1 MIYKKFCALPI
12 WTNKL
17 CICVLLSGTCSKW
30 RRYYFVS
37 VHTCIIHAL
46 QICQAE
52 NINPSNTFTTA
63 NGSEQII
70 IDPSDRRGQMYLR
83 YTGPGSRYV
92 QYTIGVTYILYLLY
106 SWCNVKVEGDFQYT
120 LGIYVLYCAPLNL
133 YVVVVQDTW
142 DILGAT

>member
-1 MIYKKFCALPI
+1 MI
-12 WTNKL
+12 N
-17 CICVLLSGTCSKW
+17 
-30 RRYYFVS
+30 
-37 VHTCIIHAL
+37 TCIIHVL

-70 IDPSDRRGQMYLR
+70 IDPSDWRGQMYLR

-92 QYTIGVTYILYLLY
+92 QYTRSCTYTISTVFLMY
-106 SWCNVKVEGDFQYT
+106 SVKVEGNFQYT

-133 YVVVVQDTW
+133 YVVVVQDM
-142 DILGAT
+142 LGTT

>member
-1 MIYKKFCALPI
+1 M
-12 WTNKL
+12 
-17 CICVLLSGTCSKW
+17 
-30 RRYYFVS
+30 S
-37 VHTCIIHAL
+37 VHTCILHVL

-92 QYTIGVTYILYLLY
+92 QYTRGRIYTISTVFLMY
-106 SWCNVKVEGDFQYT
+106 SVKVEGDFQYT
-120 LGIYVLYCAPLNL
+120 PGIYILYCAPLNL
-133 YVVVVQDTW
+133 YVVVVQDT
-142 DILGAT
+142 